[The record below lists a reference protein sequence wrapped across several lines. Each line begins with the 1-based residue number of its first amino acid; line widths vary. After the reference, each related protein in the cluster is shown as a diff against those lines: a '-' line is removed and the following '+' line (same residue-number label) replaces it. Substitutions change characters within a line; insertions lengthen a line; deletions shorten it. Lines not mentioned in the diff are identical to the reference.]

1 MTRRIPLAAAEAI
14 VPILLLAALILIHP
28 VSIDLA
34 VERFFAPDGVF
45 PLRNAPLLVLFHKWA
60 KLVTALVGIAVIAA
74 ALTDRKKPSPRVTVT
89 EAAYFITA
97 MLLCVGVVSLLKHM
111 TGVYCPV
118 STTFFGGT
126 HPILTPSLGFRVSVP
141 GNCWPGGFAGTGFSL
156 IPLWFAFRRRRP
168 ALARAGFIAAIF
180 FGALCGLFQMM
191 RGYHFPSHNLATFLI
206 DWSLSAWVYL
216 AFLIAAARRGSGASL
231 AAARKA

>member
-1 MTRRIPLAAAEAI
+1 MAAAEAI

-141 GNCWPGGFAGTGFSL
+141 GNCWPGAS
-156 IPLWFAFRRRRP
+156 P
-168 ALARAGFIAAIF
+168 APA
-180 FGALCGLFQMM
+180 
-191 RGYHFPSHNLATFLI
+191 
-206 DWSLSAWVYL
+206 SA
-216 AFLIAAARRGSGASL
+216 
-231 AAARKA
+231 

>member
-1 MTRRIPLAAAEAI
+1 MAAAEAI

-111 TGVYCPV
+111 TGVYCP
-118 STTFFGGT
+118 
-126 HPILTPSLGFRVSVP
+126 R
-141 GNCWPGGFAGTGFSL
+141 
-156 IPLWFAFRRRRP
+156 
-168 ALARAGFIAAIF
+168 
-180 FGALCGLFQMM
+180 
-191 RGYHFPSHNLATFLI
+191 FPPH
-206 DWSLSAWVYL
+206 
-216 AFLIAAARRGSGASL
+216 SL
-231 AAARKA
+231 AGRTRFSRRASDSVSQSPGTAGREASPAPASA